1 MCGIAGIVD
10 FNGSAPTRE
19 TIGRM
24 TDLLR
29 HRGPDDEGIEIIG
42 PAGLGH
48 RRLSIIDLSPAGHQP
63 MTLEGAGLH
72 VVFNGEI
79 YNFQEVKAELE
90 ALGETF
96 RTRSD
101 TEVILRAYRAWGVDS
116 LQKLN
121 GMFAFALW
129 DEQRQTLFAA
139 RDRLGKKPFFYH
151 HRPGRIAFGS
161 EMKALLAD
169 PTIERDVDPA
179 AIDEYLTYSYIPA
192 PRTVFRGIRKLL
204 PGHYLLFQKDRIT
217 TAPYWELTFGSN
229 GSAKSEP
236 EALERL
242 EELFRAS
249 VRRRLV
255 SDVPVGAFLSG
266 GLDSSAVV
274 GMMAELMTEPVRTYT
289 IGFTEEGF
297 SEIEDA
303 RVVARHFGTRHHEYS
318 VRADAVEILP
328 DLVWHLDEPFGD
340 SSAVPSYY
348 VAKLAAQDVKV
359 VLSGDG
365 GDELFAGYTRYQEAL
380 APKPWRWI
388 PHSVRKTVFGSV
400 AANLPIDWPGRNR
413 LYEMGNMRRDSSPD
427 WMGLYPY
434 IRERIYSRAMR
445 AELNESRRSG
455 GGSAT
460 ALEDLPR
467 LRNLDRLSRLQYL
480 DTMRYLPDDILVKV
494 DRTTMA
500 HSLESRAPLLDHEL
514 VSYVATL
521 PPSFK
526 LKDGVSK
533 YLFRKMISR
542 YLPSGILEK
551 KKQGFAIP
559 RETWFRSDLKA
570 HARER
575 LLDPKAIGRGYF
587 DPRILDQVL
596 TYHAAGQRDYS
607 GWIWCLLVLEEW
619 HRAYVDPATR
629 RI

>member
-10 FNGSAPTRE
+10 FAGEPPTRE

-24 TDLLR
+24 TDLIR
-29 HRGPDDEGIEIIG
+29 HRGPDDEGIAILG

-48 RRLSIIDLSPAGHQP
+48 RRLAIIDLSPAGHQP
-63 MTLEGAGLH
+63 MTLEDGAIH

-101 TEVILRAYRAWGVDS
+101 TEVILRAYRAWGVSS

-121 GMFAFALW
+121 GMFAFAIW
-129 DEQRQTLFAA
+129 DAKKRALFAA

-151 HRPGRIAFGS
+151 HRPGHLAFAS
-161 EMKALLAD
+161 ELKALLAD
-169 PTIERDVDPA
+169 AKVPRAVDPA
-179 AIDEYLTYSYIPA
+179 AIDAYLTYSCIPA
-192 PRTVFRGIRKLL
+192 PKTVFRDVTKLL
-204 PGHYLLFQKDRIT
+204 PGHYLWYENDRVT
-217 TAPYWELTFGSN
+217 TAPYWELSFGSN
-229 GSAKSEP
+229 GARETEE
-236 EALERL
+236 EAVEHLD
-242 EELFRAS
+242 ELFRAS

-274 GMMAELMTEPVRTYT
+274 AVMAQLASDPVRTYT
-289 IGFTEEGF
+289 IGFEEEGF
-297 SEIEDA
+297 SEVEDA
-303 RVVARHFGTRHHEYS
+303 RAVARHFGTNHHEYK

-365 GDELFAGYTRYQEAL
+365 GDELFAGYSSYQKAL
-380 APKPWRWI
+380 RPRPWRWI
-388 PHSVRKTVFGSV
+388 PRALRRGVIGSV
-400 AANLPIDWPGRNR
+400 ATRLPIDWPGRNR
-413 LYEMGNMRRDSSPD
+413 LYEIGNMHRESSPD

-434 IRERIYSRAMR
+434 IRERIYSPAMR
-445 AELNESRRSG
+445 SELNASRRSG
-455 GGSAT
+455 GA
-460 ALEDLPR
+460 AVAVEEEPR
-467 LRNLDRLSRLQYL
+467 LRSLDRLSRLQYL
-480 DTMRYLPDDILVKV
+480 DTTRYLPDDILVKV

-500 HSLESRAPLLDHEL
+500 HSLESRAPLLDHLL

-521 PPSFK
+521 PSSWK
-526 LKDGVSK
+526 LRDGVSK
-533 YLFRKMISR
+533 YLFRRMIGR
-542 YLPSGILEK
+542 HLPAAILDK

-575 LLDPKAIGRGYF
+575 LLDRRAMERGYF
-587 DPRILDQVL
+587 DRRVLDQVL
-596 TYHAAGQRDYS
+596 THHAAGQRDYS

-619 HRAYVDPATR
+619 HRAYVDPETR
-629 RI
+629 RV

>member
-10 FNGSAPTRE
+10 FGGNPPTRE
-19 TIGRM
+19 IIARM
-24 TDLLR
+24 TDLIR
-29 HRGPDDEGIEIIG
+29 HRGPDDEGIAILG

-48 RRLSIIDLSPAGHQP
+48 RRLAIIDLSPAGHQP
-63 MTLEGAGLH
+63 MTLEDGGVH

-90 ALGETF
+90 ASGVAF

-101 TEVILRAYRAWGVDS
+101 TEVILRAYRAWGIDS

-129 DEQRQTLFAA
+129 DAGRQALFAA

-151 HRPGRIAFGS
+151 HRPGHLAFAS
-161 EMKALLAD
+161 ELKALLAD
-169 PTIERDVDPA
+169 PKVPRDVDPA
-179 AIDEYLTYSYIPA
+179 AIDAYLTYSCVPA
-192 PRTVFRGIRKLL
+192 PGSVFRGVTKLL
-204 PGHYLLFQKDRIT
+204 PGHYLWFENDRVT
-217 TAPYWELTFGSN
+217 TAPYWELAFGSN
-229 GSAKSEP
+229 GSRETEEQAAEH
-236 EALERL
+236 LED
-242 EELFRAS
+242 LFRAS

-274 GMMAELMTEPVRTYT
+274 ALMAQLTGDPVRTYT
-289 IGFTEEGF
+289 IGFEEEGF
-297 SEIEDA
+297 SEVEDA
-303 RVVARHFGTRHHEYS
+303 RVVARHFGTNHQEYK

-365 GDELFAGYTRYQEAL
+365 GDELFAGYASYRKAL
-380 APKPWRWI
+380 RPRPWRWI
-388 PHSVRKTVFGSV
+388 PRAVRRSLVGSV
-400 AANLPIDWPGRNR
+400 ANRMPIDWPGRNR
-413 LYEMGNMRRDSSPD
+413 LYEIGHMRRDSSPD

-434 IRERIYSRAMR
+434 IRERIYSPGMR
-445 AELNESRRSG
+445 AELSGGARSG
-455 GGSAT
+455 GTST
-460 ALEDLPR
+460 AVEDQPR
-467 LRNLDRLSRLQYL
+467 LRSLDRLSRLQYL
-480 DTMRYLPDDILVKV
+480 DTTRYLPDDILVKV

-500 HSLESRAPLLDHEL
+500 HSLESRAPLLDHLL
-514 VSYVATL
+514 VSYMATL
-521 PPSFK
+521 PPSWK
-526 LKDGVSK
+526 LRDGASK
-533 YLFRKMISR
+533 YLFRKMLGR
-542 YLPSGILEK
+542 HLPSAILNK

-559 RETWFRSDLKA
+559 RETWFRSNLKA

-575 LLDPKAIGRGYF
+575 LLDRRALERGYF
-587 DPRILDQVL
+587 DPRVLDQVL
-596 TYHAAGQRDYS
+596 RYHAEGQRDYS

-619 HRAYVDPATR
+619 HRAYIDPETR
-629 RI
+629 RV